1 MTGCCA
7 VARVAN
13 DTTDARDEL
22 RGRLR
27 GSNVNPQTF
36 LATDYLNHFN
46 EIAMIL
52 DILADCPDCFEDAC
66 GWQPKSYAQHF
77 ADSTLS
83 DRALAIEAYARAPRK
98 YRQPFDQI
106 VEQMDNLV
114 LFALRRLE
122 APVAQQD
129 AAEIQRVAGAVARRM
144 QDMVATASAVIHGN
158 MDTADQEGGDAL
170 LEQKST

>member
-7 VARVAN
+7 AARVE
-13 DTTDARDEL
+13 TDADGADDDL
-22 RGRLR
+22 RSRLR
-27 GSNVNPQTF
+27 GTNVNPQTF

-52 DILADCPDCFEDAC
+52 DILADCPDCFEDAR
-66 GWQPKSYAQHF
+66 GWQPKSYAAHF

-83 DRALAIEAYARAPRK
+83 DRELAIEAYARAPRR
-98 YRQPFDQI
+98 YRQPFDHI

-129 AAEIQRVAGAVARRM
+129 TVQIQRIAGAVARRM
-144 QDMVATASAVIHGN
+144 QELVATASAVIHGT
-158 MDTADQEGGDAL
+158 METADQREVDAL
-170 LEQKST
+170 LRQKPS